1 LSALQVSANFAV
13 QIEASPL
20 PISLHGSLGD
30 IPQRGDFNEGETAE
44 EFQVYDLG

>member
-1 LSALQVSANFAV
+1 LSALQIRANLAV

-30 IPQRGDFNEGETAE
+30 IPQRGDLNKREIK
-44 EFQVYDLG
+44 YKS